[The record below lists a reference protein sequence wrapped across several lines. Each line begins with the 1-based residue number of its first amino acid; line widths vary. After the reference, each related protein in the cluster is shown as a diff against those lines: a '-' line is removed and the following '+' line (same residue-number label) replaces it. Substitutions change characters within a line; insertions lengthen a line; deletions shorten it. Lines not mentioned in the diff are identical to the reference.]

1 MYRNVLVAYDGTDG
15 AEAALREAADIARSD
30 GAALS
35 LAWSVP
41 ERSALGPP
49 ETRRSDP
56 EAAASARHA
65 LEEVIATLDP
75 GLGAAPWVVAGP
87 ADEAI
92 LAVAR
97 DIEADLIVTGSRGRG
112 RVARALLGSVSSTL
126 VHKAH
131 CDVLVVHPA
140 DDGGND

>member
-1 MYRNVLVAYDGTDG
+1 MYGNVLVAYDGTDG
-15 AEAALREAADIARSD
+15 ATAALRQAADIARAD

-35 LAWSVP
+35 IAWSVA
-41 ERSALGPP
+41 ERSALDPP

-56 EAAASARHA
+56 EAAARARRE

-75 GLGAAPWVVAGP
+75 ALGAAPWVVAGP
-87 ADEAI
+87 AGEAV

-112 RVARALLGSVSSTL
+112 RIARTLLGSVSSEL

-140 DDGGND
+140 GDDGDA

>member
-15 AEAALREAADIARSD
+15 AVAALRQAADIARAD

-35 LAWSVP
+35 LAWSVA
-41 ERSALGPP
+41 ERSALDPP
-49 ETRRSDP
+49 GTRRSDP
-56 EAAASARHA
+56 EAASKARHA

-75 GLGAAPWVVAGP
+75 ALGAAPWVVAGP

-112 RVARALLGSVSSTL
+112 RVSRALLGSASSQL

-140 DDGGND
+140 EDGGDT